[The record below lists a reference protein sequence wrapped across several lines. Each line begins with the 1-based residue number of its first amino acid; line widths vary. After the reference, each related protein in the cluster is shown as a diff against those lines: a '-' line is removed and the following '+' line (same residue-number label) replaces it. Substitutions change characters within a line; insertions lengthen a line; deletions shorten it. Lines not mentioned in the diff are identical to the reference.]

1 MIQWTT
7 WLIAEEVVETT
18 VKEGG
23 LFDFDATL
31 PLMALQFL
39 LLVLLLNAVFYKPVS
54 RVIDER
60 TDYVRS
66 TLAKARETQSKSQRL
81 AQQFDEEIKQ
91 ARRQSQEIIAAAQ
104 AEAQAQAAE
113 KVAQAQREVQ
123 QEREK
128 AVQEISVQKQEA
140 LQSLEQQ
147 VDALSRQILDKLLG
161 QALVSK

>member
-66 TLAKARETQSKSQRL
+66 TLDRARETQSKYQRL

-128 AVQEISVQKQEA
+128 AAQEISAQKREA

-161 QALVSK
+161 QALVSR